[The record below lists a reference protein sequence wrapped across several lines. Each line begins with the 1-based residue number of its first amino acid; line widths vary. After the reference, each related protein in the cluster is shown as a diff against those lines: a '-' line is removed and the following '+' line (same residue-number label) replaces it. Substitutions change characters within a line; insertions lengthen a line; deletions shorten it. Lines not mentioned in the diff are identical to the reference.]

1 MERDTKAD
9 AGRRAVRLS
18 RQVKNGVGCD
28 EIVAHLI
35 HAWQHT
41 LGMTHTH

>member
-1 MERDTKAD
+1 MERDIKRMGGDGPFVFA
-9 AGRRAVRLS
+9 
-18 RQVKNGVGCD
+18 QVKNGIGCD